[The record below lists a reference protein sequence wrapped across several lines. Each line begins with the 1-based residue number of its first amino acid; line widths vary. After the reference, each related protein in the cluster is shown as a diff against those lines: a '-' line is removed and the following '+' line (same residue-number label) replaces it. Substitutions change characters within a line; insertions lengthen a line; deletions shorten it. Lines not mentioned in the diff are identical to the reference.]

1 MQLFLVL
8 FWLFVGLLSRPFGIY
23 DGLLYG
29 FYNVAGATAEGFTTS
44 GFGLWVWLAWFQVSF
59 LAIQTS
65 KRAAHKLKL
74 EILAWSNAQPKH
86 HQTRPAYGQRRL
98 PSHNQ
103 SQALL
108 NGFVQQF
115 S

>member
-44 GFGLWVWLAWFQVSF
+44 GFGLWV
-59 LAIQTS
+59 
-65 KRAAHKLKL
+65 
-74 EILAWSNAQPKH
+74 
-86 HQTRPAYGQRRL
+86 
-98 PSHNQ
+98 
-103 SQALL
+103 
-108 NGFVQQF
+108 
-115 S
+115 